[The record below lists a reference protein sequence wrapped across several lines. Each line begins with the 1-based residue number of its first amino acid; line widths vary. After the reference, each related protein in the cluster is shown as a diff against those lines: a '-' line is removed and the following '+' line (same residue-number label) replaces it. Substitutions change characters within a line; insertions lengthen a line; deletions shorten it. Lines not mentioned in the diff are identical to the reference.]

1 MTKNFNILFHI
12 RKEKANAEGM
22 APIYCRITVDGKR
35 CELAIKR
42 EVAITKWLPSKGYVK
57 GTNEEAQ
64 SINKYIDSVRG
75 KVYEHQKLLM
85 DANKRVTA
93 EAIKNSFL
101 GLSHQAKSLFKLF
114 EEHNAK
120 VKQLIGK
127 DFAAGT
133 YGRYE
138 TALKHLKEFAA
149 HRYQLS
155 DVLLS
160 DVDHTFIQEFDH
172 YLRTKKQNC
181 CNNTAVKYIKNFKKI
196 IRQALAKGLITV
208 DPFQGYRAKLK
219 KVDRGYLTQEE
230 IDAIQKKVITIP
242 RISQV
247 RDIFLFQIYTGLAY
261 ADIKKLS
268 KEHIV
273 KGADGEQW
281 ISTRRVKTDTAI
293 NVPLLPEALAIL
305 DKYKAHPECI
315 NKGVLLPVL
324 SNQRM
329 NSYLKE
335 VGDLCGITK
344 NMSSHLARHTFSTT
358 VTLANGISLEAVS
371 KMLGHSNMNTTRQ
384 YARMVDSRVSEEM
397 QGLKSRMALKP
408 LKTGTDE

>member
-1 MTKNFNILFHI
+1 MTSTFNMLFHI

-22 APIYCRITVDGKR
+22 APIYCRITIDGKR

-42 EVAITKWLPSKGYVK
+42 EVAISKWLPSKGYVK
-57 GTNEEAQ
+57 GSNEEARTL
-64 SINKYIDSVRG
+64 NTYIDTVRT
-75 KVYEHQKLLM
+75 KIYEHHKLLI
-85 DANKRVTA
+85 DANKPITA

-101 GLSHQAKSLFKLF
+101 GLSQKANSLFKLF

-120 VKQLIGK
+120 VKQLIGR

-133 YGRYE
+133 YERYV
-138 TALKHLKEFAA
+138 TALKHLKDFAA
-149 HRYQLS
+149 HRYQLNE
-155 DVLLS
+155 VFLT
-160 DVDHTFIQEFDH
+160 DVDHSFITEFDH
-172 YLRTKKQNC
+172 YLRTKAHNC

-196 IRQALAKGLITV
+196 IRQALAKGLIKV
-208 DPFQGYRAKLK
+208 DPFLSYKAKLK

-230 IDAIQKKVITIP
+230 IDAIQAKVITIP

-247 RDIFLFQIYTGLAY
+247 RDIFLFQCYTGLAY

-273 KGADGEQW
+273 KGTDGEQW
-281 ISTRRVKTDTAI
+281 ISTRRAKTDTAI

-305 DKYKAHPECI
+305 DKYKAHPECY

-329 NSYLKE
+329 NGYLKE
-335 VGDLCGITK
+335 VADLCGITK
-344 NMSSHLARHTFSTT
+344 NISSHLARHTFATT
-358 VTLANGISLEAVS
+358 ITLANGISLEVVS
-371 KMLGHSNMNTTRQ
+371 KMLGHTNLNTSRI
-384 YARMVDSRVSEEM
+384 YARLLDGRVGVEM
-397 QGLKSRMALKP
+397 QGLKSRMSLKVV
-408 LKTGTDE
+408 KTG

>member
-1 MTKNFNILFHI
+1 MTKNFNMLFHI
-12 RKEKANAEGM
+12 RKEKANAEGL

-42 EVAITKWLPSKGYVK
+42 EVAISKWLPSKGYVK

-64 SINKYIDSVRG
+64 SLNKYIDSVRA

-85 DANKRVTA
+85 DANKPVTA
-93 EAIKNSFL
+93 ETIKNSFL
-101 GLSHQAKSLFKLF
+101 GLTQQAKSLFKLF
-114 EEHNAK
+114 EDHNAK

-133 YGRYE
+133 YERYE

-149 HRYQLS
+149 HRYQLT
-155 DVLLS
+155 DVFLT

-172 YLRTKKQNC
+172 FLRTVRNC
-181 CNNTAVKYIKNFKKI
+181 ANNTAVKYMKNFKKI

-247 RDIFLFQIYTGLAY
+247 RDIFLFQCYTGLAY
-261 ADIKKLS
+261 ADIKKLT

-281 ISTRRVKTDTAI
+281 ISTRRTKTDTAI

-305 DKYKAHPECI
+305 DKYKAHPECYS
-315 NKGVLLPVL
+315 KGVLLPVL

-329 NSYLKE
+329 NGYLKE
-335 VGDLCGITK
+335 IGDLCGITK
-344 NMSSHLARHTFSTT
+344 NISSHLARHTFGTT
-358 VTLANGISLEAVS
+358 ITLANGVSLEVVS
-371 KMLGHSNMNTTRQ
+371 KLLGHTNLATTKV
-384 YARMVDSRVSEEM
+384 YSRMLNSRVSEEM
-397 QGLKSRMALKP
+397 QDLRSRMALKP
-408 LKTGTDE
+408 VKTGTDE